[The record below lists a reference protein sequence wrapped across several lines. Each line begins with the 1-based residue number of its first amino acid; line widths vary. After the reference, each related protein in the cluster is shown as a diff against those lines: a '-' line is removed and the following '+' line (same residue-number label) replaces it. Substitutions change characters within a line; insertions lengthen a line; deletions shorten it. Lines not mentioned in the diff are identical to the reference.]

1 MSWVHFSLP
10 QDILE
15 KLKVIE
21 TVNFIVKLSGTIN
34 FLKRNLPI
42 INSIF
47 FFKLW
52 KYDNIFAGDLEKVE
66 QSFI

>member
-1 MSWVHFSLP
+1 MSWVPFSLP

-21 TVNFIVKLSGTIN
+21 TVIFIVKLSGTIN

-47 FFKLW
+47 LKLW
-52 KYDNIFAGDLEKVE
+52 KYDNIFAGDLENVE

>member
-1 MSWVHFSLP
+1 MSWVPFSLP

-15 KLKVIE
+15 KLKVTE

-34 FLKRNLPI
+34 FLKRNLLI
-42 INSIF
+42 INSI

-52 KYDNIFAGDLEKVE
+52 KYDNIFAGDLENVE

>member
-1 MSWVHFSLP
+1 MSWVPFSLP

-34 FLKRNLPI
+34 FLKRNLLI

-47 FFKLW
+47 LKLW
-52 KYDNIFAGDLEKVE
+52 KHDNIFTGDLEKVE
-66 QSFI
+66 QSFM

>member
-1 MSWVHFSLP
+1 MSWVPFSLP

-21 TVNFIVKLSGTIN
+21 TVIFIVKLSGTIN
-34 FLKRNLPI
+34 FLKRNLLI

-47 FFKLW
+47 FLNYESMITYLQEIW
-52 KYDNIFAGDLEKVE
+52 KM
-66 QSFI
+66 

>member
-1 MSWVHFSLP
+1 MSWVPFSLP

-21 TVNFIVKLSGTIN
+21 TVIFIVKLPGTIN
-34 FLKRNLPI
+34 FLKRNLLI
-42 INSIF
+42 INSI

-52 KYDNIFAGDLEKVE
+52 KYDNIFTGDLENVE

>member
-1 MSWVHFSLP
+1 MSWVPFSLP

-47 FFKLW
+47 LKLW
-52 KYDNIFAGDLEKVE
+52 KHDNIFTGDLEKVE
-66 QSFI
+66 QSFM

>member
-1 MSWVHFSLP
+1 MSWVPLSLP

-15 KLKVIE
+15 KLKVTE

-34 FLKRNLPI
+34 FLKRNLLI

-47 FFKLW
+47 FF
-52 KYDNIFAGDLEKVE
+52 
-66 QSFI
+66 